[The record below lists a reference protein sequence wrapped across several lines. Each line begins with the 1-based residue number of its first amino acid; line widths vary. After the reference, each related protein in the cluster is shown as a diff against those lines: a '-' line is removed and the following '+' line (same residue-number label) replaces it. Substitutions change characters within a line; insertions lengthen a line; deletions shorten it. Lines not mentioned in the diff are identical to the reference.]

1 MKTIKMVEISGKKDV
16 LRIATAK
23 GKILLKEET
32 IDRIKQNKI
41 EKGDVLRASELA
53 AILAVKNTPY
63 TIPLCHPIPITGV
76 EVNFE
81 IRSNEI
87 EVIVK
92 VKSLGKTGVE
102 MEALTG
108 VSVGLLT
115 IWDMVKAYEKDEKGQ
130 YPETRI
136 KEIVVVEK
144 IKKEVKNENE

>member
-53 AILAVKNTPY
+53 AIFAVKNTPY
-63 TIPLCHPIPITGV
+63 TIPLCHPIPLTGV
-76 EVNFE
+76 EVNFQ

-136 KEIVVVEK
+136 KEIAVVEK